1 MNLREFI
8 AETLSQLVEGVKD
21 AQERASA
28 HGARINPNLTTSAEL
43 AVKHGIFI
51 ASGEAAQLVQF
62 DVALTATE
70 GTETKGGIGVVAGIF
85 NLGSAG
91 QSQAASSMVS
101 RVKFSVPVV
110 LPSGKRG

>member
-1 MNLREFI
+1 MNLSEFI
-8 AETLSQLVEGVKD
+8 AETLLQVVEGVKD
-21 AQERASA
+21 AQARTSSN
-28 HGARINPNLTTSAEL
+28 GARVNPHLTTSAEH
-43 AVKHGIFI
+43 AVKQNILI

-91 QSQAASSMVS
+91 LSQAASSTIS
-101 RVKFSVPVV
+101 RVKFVVPLV
-110 LPSGKRG
+110 LPREPRG